1 LRIIA
6 VIDMSFFLVLS
17 DRGRDAV
24 STLIYGDLAMGG
36 GAAFGAGVGGRVSHI
51 GHMYG
56 YSEDWMASTKKTIED
71 ELRSRGIAPE
81 TISEVTSKIQEPPSV
96 FWPVLTAI
104 LATALVCTI
113 IFAIVWEN
121 T

>member
-1 LRIIA
+1 
-6 VIDMSFFLVLS
+6 
-17 DRGRDAV
+17 
-24 STLIYGDLAMGG
+24 MGG
-36 GAAFGAGVGGRVSHI
+36 GAAFGAGGHSHVVGGRVSHI
-51 GHMYG
+51 GQMYG
-56 YSEDWMASTKKTIED
+56 YSGDWMANTKKTIED

-81 TISEVTSKIQEPPSV
+81 TISEVTSKIQEPPSA